1 MGNRKTLILT
11 SWAAKVAQHKQTK
24 TEMNNVLNHIA
35 KDIQNKMTRFGIVAE
50 FHPEEAFDY
59 ANRPYIKMVS
69 SDFIIQPMIFKDI
82 HCEGEVYI
90 TKHGD
95 NKEFTDIHINIELRY
110 NHWDGGRNGF
120 EYAKF
125 KYFLDTDDYEAGNPC
140 YLTSEYKLF

>member
-1 MGNRKTLILT
+1 
-11 SWAAKVAQHKQTK
+11 
-24 TEMNNVLNHIA
+24 MNNVLNHIA

-50 FHPEEAFDY
+50 FHPEEALDY
-59 ANRPYIKMVS
+59 ANRPYIKIVS
-69 SDFIIQPMIFKDI
+69 SNFIIQPMIFKDI

-120 EYAKF
+120 DYASF
-125 KYFLDTDDYEAGNPC
+125 KYYLDTDECDSSNPC
-140 YLTSEYKLF
+140 FLATEYKLF